1 MGCTYRA
8 DMTGG
13 IDAWVNQ
20 GVMKSWFEITRYG
33 AVWPSDS
40 QQIRLA
46 RKRKKKTAV
55 QVHVK
60 MLFYLMEKIE
70 STSLKKASTAWE
82 EVFHYGYR
90 EVHPFHPI
98 KSYYPG
104 LEKERK
110 SREGVGDSKWLR
122 YNLGGDL
129 IQTSVQELGF
139 SKRNYRG
146 VLTHRECHR
155 YQRKAPATFVSVP
168 PSTILCAVIL
178 P

>member
-1 MGCTYRA
+1 M
-8 DMTGG
+8 
-13 IDAWVNQ
+13 
-20 GVMKSWFEITRYG
+20 
-33 AVWPSDS
+33 
-40 QQIRLA
+40 
-46 RKRKKKTAV
+46 
-55 QVHVK
+55 HVK

-104 LEKERK
+104 LENERK

-129 IQTSVQELGF
+129 RQIWEENTN
-139 SKRNYRG
+139 KRTRVW
-146 VLTHRECHR
+146 VL
-155 YQRKAPATFVSVP
+155 
-168 PSTILCAVIL
+168 
-178 P
+178 